1 MAAMRVPI
9 SGYTTASS
17 MQKKIVEDKN
27 CKKLS
32 AENFATKNVTGR
44 AVNRLSRE
52 GVGVVYFDQ
61 QTGAPHAVRWSKS
74 FF

>member
-27 CKKLS
+27 CTKLS

-44 AVNRLSRE
+44 AVNRLS
-52 GVGVVYFDQ
+52 
-61 QTGAPHAVRWSKS
+61 
-74 FF
+74 